1 MIVGMV
7 SLLFWQRGNPKMP
20 RKPDTLVNTWLLM
33 CSSRFIDD
41 FKGRPLKEVEDEI
54 NHRHGRFWFRK
65 AMGVD
70 EVERWMIEAES
81 DQASDRS
88 LYVRK
93 PGQNVYF

>member
-1 MIVGMV
+1 MTVAMV
-7 SLLFWQRGNPKMP
+7 SLLFWRRGNQTMP

-33 CSSRFIDD
+33 CASRFVDD
-41 FKGRPLKEVEDEI
+41 FKGRPLKEVEDDI
-54 NHRHGRFWFRK
+54 HHRRAQYWFRK

-81 DQASDRS
+81 DAASERS

-93 PGQNVYF
+93 PGQNFYF